1 MPTPATTRNHRSI
14 SGSTWP
20 SAVCGAKRFT
30 AGKRPSSSIPSTP
43 RRTTTSQL
51 PTSTRGNSTKP
62 AARTTRRWPSSPT
75 TRRFVRTTT
84 SSRKSMTALAPKRNQ
99 IGRRLA
105 SLAIAGVSG
114 LVVVA
119 CGPSYFEIPIETPI
133 QAKLDVSA
141 FQRVLIAGFVAGGSD
156 DVDANQET
164 VRLLRSQLRTKS
176 SLKVIDADI
185 MELAEIAREQLKSAS
200 ETEDAAEPRDADQT
214 PAPSSA

>member
-43 RRTTTSQL
+43 RRTTTSQS

-84 SSRKSMTALAPKRNQ
+84 SSRKSMTALPAPKRNQ
-99 IGRRLA
+99 TGRKFA
-105 SLAIAGVSG
+105 SLAIAGVSA
-114 LVVVA
+114 LIAVA

-176 SLKVIDADI
+176 SLKVIDADV
-185 MELAEIAREQLKSAS
+185 MSLVEVAQDQNKVATVAD
-200 ETEDAAEPRDADQT
+200 DAAT
-214 PAPSSA
+214 